1 MKLRELRQQALQLP
15 ISDRWLLVHSL
26 LTSIQQETHSSIS
39 ASSTTE
45 SLNDLDPWTQSLIGV
60 IEPGAENMTASYV
73 DYLEEKYR

>member
-1 MKLRELRQQALQLP
+1 MRKLRQQALQLP

-26 LTSIQQETHSSIS
+26 LTSIQQDTHSSIS

-45 SLNDLDPWTQSLIGV
+45 SLNNLDPWTQSLIGV

-73 DYLEEKYR
+73 DYLEEKYS